1 METRSIVDAL
11 AESPVTR
18 DMGRAER
25 RRLAALA
32 AITNAATGDVL
43 LREGTE
49 TSHLG
54 IVLSGRVAL
63 RLNVLGRGP
72 ITILTVEPGD
82 LFGWSAVVPPYRSTS
97 TAVAIVPTEAI
108 TFEAGPL
115 REALAA
121 DDDLAAAL
129 NPRLMQALARRLS
142 ATRDQLLD
150 LFGRAEGQA
159 W

>member
-18 DMGRAER
+18 HLGRGDR

-32 AITNAATGDVL
+32 TITAAGAGDIL
-43 LREGTE
+43 LREGVE

-63 RLNVLGRGP
+63 RLNVSGRGP
-72 ITILTVEPGD
+72 ITVLTVEPGD
-82 LFGWSAVVPPYRSTS
+82 LYGWSAVVPPYRSTS
-97 TAVAIVPTEAI
+97 TAVAIAPTEAI

-115 REALAA
+115 RDALAA
-121 DDDLAAAL
+121 DDDLAAVL
-129 NPRLMQALARRLS
+129 HPRLMQTLARRLS